1 MQVLSGGIEG
11 GVIIW
16 EVHQQKLLARQHLD
30 AGPSSVGDT
39 LSYLLVQCH

>member
-11 GVIIW
+11 GVTIW

-30 AGPSSVGDT
+30 TGPSSVGST
-39 LSYLLVQCH
+39 TSYLLVRCH